1 MLSFFSSH
9 QYRFHSA
16 ILHSAP
22 EEVDAADAAL
32 AELEVVESLSELAF
46 VVVAAE
52 AFVPAVAV
60 VVELV
65 AVPVEPEPD
74 VLVLEP
80 VLVEPVVVAAAAAA
94 AAVVLDAEEHLR
106 LLGHVFVGA
115 VELVPEA
122 VFAVAGPAEL
132 AVAGPV
138 ELVLVEP
145 VLVPVPVLAVVALAE
160 LALVEAELVP
170 AALVEFG
177 LAVPEPVAL
186 VAVAVELVRA
196 ALVELVEAV
205 LLVVAVAVEVEP

>member
-80 VLVEPVVVAAAAAA
+80 VLVEPVVVAAAAA
-94 AAVVLDAEEHLR
+94 VVLDAEEHLR

-145 VLVPVPVLAVVALAE
+145 VLVPVPVLAVVGLAE

>member
-60 VVELV
+60 VELV

-74 VLVLEP
+74 VLVL
-80 VLVEPVVVAAAAAA
+80 VL
-94 AAVVLDAEEHLR
+94 
-106 LLGHVFVGA
+106 
-115 VELVPEA
+115 ELV
-122 VFAVAGPAEL
+122 
-132 AVAGPV
+132 
-138 ELVLVEP
+138 
-145 VLVPVPVLAVVALAE
+145 
-160 LALVEAELVP
+160 
-170 AALVEFG
+170 
-177 LAVPEPVAL
+177 
-186 VAVAVELVRA
+186 
-196 ALVELVEAV
+196 
-205 LLVVAVAVEVEP
+205 